1 MLATDIKIGEDD
13 QTKIDFET
21 ADEIHFY
28 ANNVSLISL
37 TNANSG
43 DAVLTVPTADK
54 NFTIAGT
61 DGSSGITALDIDM
74 ALAGKASFNGD
85 VSVGAKLIMPDVTS
99 GKMLVGDGTS
109 YEEVA
114 MSGDA
119 TLASTGAI
127 TIAANAVEGS
137 MLNTDAIS
145 GQTELASG
153 LADTDELMVSDA
165 GTLKRMDMSVV
176 KTYLTNAGFATDDP
190 TALAIALG

>member
-1 MLATDIKIGEDD
+1 
-13 QTKIDFET
+13 
-21 ADEIHFY
+21 
-28 ANNVSLISL
+28 
-37 TNANSG
+37 
-43 DAVLTVPTADK
+43 
-54 NFTIAGT
+54 
-61 DGSSGITALDIDM
+61 
-74 ALAGKASFNGD
+74 
-85 VSVGAKLIMPDVTS
+85 MPDVTS